1 MIGWSYHWGMWKSLI
16 SESAVLQ
23 QAMLT
28 IGRLPLYDE
37 HSCALGVVTM
47 TYLDEI
53 STRTEPT
60 VDNIREEMKYKS
72 QGWVP
77 HSDVPGSLEDAF
89 HLWDAVSWHLNLT
102 QAKQTL

>member
-1 MIGWSYHWGMWKSLI
+1 
-16 SESAVLQ
+16 
-23 QAMLT
+23 
-28 IGRLPLYDE
+28 
-37 HSCALGVVTM
+37 M

-60 VDNIREEMKYKS
+60 VDNVREEMKYKS

-89 HLWDAVSWHLNLT
+89 RLWDAVSFALQPDRKRNRVSYKKT
-102 QAKQTL
+102 RYITE

>member
-1 MIGWSYHWGMWKSLI
+1 MIGWSCLWGTWGSLC
-16 SESAVLQ
+16 SESVLLQ
-23 QAMLT
+23 PTTLM
-28 IGRLPLYDE
+28 IRRLPLYDE

-60 VDNIREEMKYKS
+60 VDNVREEMKYKS

-102 QAKQTL
+102 QAKQIF

>member
-1 MIGWSYHWGMWKSLI
+1 
-16 SESAVLQ
+16 
-23 QAMLT
+23 MLT
-28 IGRLPLYDE
+28 VCSLPLYDE

-60 VDNIREEMKYKS
+60 MDKIREEMKYKS

-77 HSDVPGSLEDAF
+77 HSDIPGSLEDAF
-89 HLWDAVSWHLNLT
+89 HLWDAVSWPLYLIH
-102 QAKQTL
+102 AKKTC